1 MGMGQTQGQGES
13 GGGAPQ
19 DYVRNPAGKVSGPG
33 HNFMTNPAGTVSG
46 GPPSDPLKAPA
57 PAQPS
62 GPPADINSESVPA
75 GGRYLPP
82 DLGDPLGDKGVG
94 SVGDSRKPFTLR

>member
-13 GGGAPQ
+13 GGGTPQ

-33 HNFMTNPAGTVSG
+33 HNFITNPAGTVSG
-46 GPPSDPLKAPA
+46 GAPKDPLRAPI
-57 PAQPS
+57 PAQPT
-62 GPPADINSESVPA
+62 GPAKDIAAESVPE
-75 GGRYLPP
+75 GGTYVTPEFN
-82 DLGDPLGDKGVG
+82 GDKGVG